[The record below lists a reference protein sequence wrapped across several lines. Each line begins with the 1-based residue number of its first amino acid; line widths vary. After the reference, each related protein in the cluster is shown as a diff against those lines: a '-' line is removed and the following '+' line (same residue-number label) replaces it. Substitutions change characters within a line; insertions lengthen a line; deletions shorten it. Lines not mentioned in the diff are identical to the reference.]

1 MHSEAKCQTPHK
13 ARRST
18 SRASYSPRCAEPWR
32 DPPITGEDA
41 GIMRRLAVMGC
52 FSAKRPALTAHEIA
66 AVTGVSE
73 STVADDAEYLLRLG
87 YLQRGRRA
95 LYRIAEAHL
104 DDWL

>member
-1 MHSEAKCQTPHK
+1 MAALAK
-13 ARRST
+13 
-18 SRASYSPRCAEPWR
+18 
-32 DPPITGEDA
+32 TGEDA

-52 FSAKRPALTAHEIA
+52 FSERRPALTAREIA
-66 AVTGVSE
+66 AMTAVSE
-73 STVADDAEYLLRLG
+73 STVTDDAEYLLRLG

>member
-1 MHSEAKCQTPHK
+1 MHSDAKCQAPHK
-13 ARRST
+13 VRRST
-18 SRASYSPRCAEPWR
+18 SRARYSQRCAESWR
-32 DPPITGEDA
+32 DRPITSEDA

-52 FSAKRPALTAHEIA
+52 FSAKRPALTAREIA

-87 YLQRGRRA
+87 YLQRWRV
-95 LYRIAEAHL
+95 LYRVAEAHL